1 MKTVTKAEL
10 ASALR
15 VTPRTIS
22 NKVKDGSLPPP
33 VVGRFPQ
40 QRRGNPRAEDVPFW
54 DLDACLN
61 AWGRPTA

>member
-1 MKTVTKAEL
+1 MKTVTKVEL
-10 ASALR
+10 ASVLR

-33 VVGRFPQ
+33 VVGQFPQ